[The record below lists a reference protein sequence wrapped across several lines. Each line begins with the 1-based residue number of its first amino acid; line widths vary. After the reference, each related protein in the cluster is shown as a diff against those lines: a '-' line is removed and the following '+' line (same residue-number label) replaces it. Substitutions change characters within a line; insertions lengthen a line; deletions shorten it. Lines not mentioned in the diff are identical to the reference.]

1 MMATKIE
8 WTEET
13 WNPIAGCTKCS
24 PGCDNCYAERM
35 AYRLACMG
43 IEKYEKV
50 SGRDWAKKNREDE
63 VYCDEK
69 SLNIPLHWRKP
80 RRIFVCSMSDLFHP
94 KVPYSFIDK
103 IFAQI
108 AGCEQH
114 TFQILTKRPK
124 QMHRWYNA
132 GPGGGIASCATLPNL
147 WLGVTVCTPDEK
159 PKIDILR
166 DIPAA
171 VKFLSFEP
179 LLADMGEI
187 NLDGIDW
194 VIVGGESG
202 PNARPMH
209 PDWVRGIRDQC
220 VAAGVPFF
228 FKQWGKYTS
237 DGPGKCV
244 ENDVVFLKDGT
255 LMNVKDVIK
264 NGWQKYYG
272 TPTDCVWMKRVGKK
286 KAGSLLDG
294 REWKQYPLIAKENQ

>member
-1 MMATKIE
+1 MATKIE

-94 KVPYSFIDK
+94 KVPFEFIDK
-103 IFAQI
+103 IWDI
-108 AGCEQH
+108 INISRQH
-114 TFQILTKRPK
+114 TFQLLTKRPERVVEYVK
-124 QMHRWYNA
+124 HIEPFRFHSN
-132 GPGGGIASCATLPNL
+132 I
-147 WLGVTVCTPDEK
+147 WLGVTVCTPEEK

-166 DIPAA
+166 QIPAA
-171 VKFLSFEP
+171 VRFISFEP
-179 LLADMGEI
+179 LLADMREL
-187 NLDGIDW
+187 NLDGIHQ

-202 PNARPMH
+202 PKARPMH
-209 PDWVRGIRDQC
+209 PDWARGIRDQC
-220 VAAGVPFF
+220 IAAGVPFF
-228 FKQWGKYTS
+228 FKQWGEYTN
-237 DGPGKCV
+237 DGPGLV
-244 ENDVVFLKDGT
+244 IENDVVFLKDGT
-255 LMNVKDVIK
+255 LMDVKDVMK
-264 NGWQKYYG
+264 DWRKYYDS
-272 TPTDCVWMKRVGKK
+272 PTDCVWMKRIGKK

-294 REWKQYPLIAKENQ
+294 KEWKQYPKETK